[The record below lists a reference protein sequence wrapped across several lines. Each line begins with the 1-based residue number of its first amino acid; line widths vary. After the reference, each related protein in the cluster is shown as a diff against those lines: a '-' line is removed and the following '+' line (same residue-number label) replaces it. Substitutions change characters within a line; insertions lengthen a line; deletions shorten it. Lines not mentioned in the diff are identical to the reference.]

1 MRGTN
6 SMTDTMMEETSL
18 DTLGPV
24 DYLVVE
30 FPAGVSSFTGEMA
43 KELVALVE
51 SETIRLIDV
60 LILVKDENGEVEAME
75 LSDIEQLGDLQKIE
89 AELAELLAAEDV
101 ANLA

>member
-30 FPAGVSSFTGEMA
+30 FPAGGSSFTGEMA

-51 SETIRLIDV
+51 VGTIRVIDA
-60 LILVKDENGEVEAME
+60 LILVKDEDGSINSMDPPAVDNLGPLREVVT
-75 LSDIEQLGDLQKIE
+75 Q
-89 AELAELLAAEDV
+89 LAELLAAEDV
-101 ANLA
+101 DHL